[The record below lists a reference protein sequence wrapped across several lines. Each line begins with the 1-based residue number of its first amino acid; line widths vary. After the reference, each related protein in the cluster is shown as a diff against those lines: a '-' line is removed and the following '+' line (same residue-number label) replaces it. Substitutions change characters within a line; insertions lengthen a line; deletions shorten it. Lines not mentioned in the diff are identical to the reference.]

1 VSLLLDALKRAEQ
14 EKLTRHAERPGP
26 EPAAPRPA
34 PSAAVLELQPLGGG
48 AAGAS
53 APRAEASGPQVAQ
66 AVFKAKSPLPAARN
80 GRRAALIAAVVAI
93 VLVAAGAGAYL
104 WYTLRALAPAA
115 PAIAAIRRPAPIAPP
130 AATAPQPTPSSAA
143 QAPNAA
149 AIASPAPASQEATP
163 KPAAAR
169 PSAADDRA
177 SATAPAAADP
187 ASPPDLGALLREA
200 QSTPKPPPVEL
211 ARTEEPAPRV
221 PPDVQAG
228 YGALVSGDL
237 EAARRHY
244 EAALAADPANLD
256 AQLGLA
262 TAEARSGQIASAAA
276 AYERALELDPNNPTA
291 AAGLAALADPARPE
305 ALENALRADIA
316 RHPQSAAL
324 RLTLGDLLAGQGRWS
339 EAQAAYFDAQRLRP
353 GDPDIAYNLAVSLD
367 HLGQRRPAAE
377 FYRRALEARRTR
389 AAQFDAAAAS
399 RRLAELS
406 R

>member
-1 VSLLLDALKRAEQ
+1 MSLLLDALKRAEQ
-14 EKLTRHAERPGP
+14 EKLTRHADRPAP
-26 EPAAPRPA
+26 EPAGPRPVASA
-34 PSAAVLELQPLGGG
+34 PVLELQPLGGG

-53 APRAEASGPQVAQ
+53 RAETPGPQAAQ
-66 AVFKAKSPLPAARN
+66 TVFKAKSPLPAARN
-80 GRRAALIAAVVAI
+80 GRRVAWAAAAVAI

-104 WYTLRALAPAA
+104 WYTLRALAPAT
-115 PAIAAIRRPAPIAPP
+115 PAIAAIGRPAPIAPP
-130 AATAPQPTPSSAA
+130 AAAAQPAPQPAAA
-143 QAPNAA
+143 QPASSPA
-149 AIASPAPASQEATP
+149 AIASTASPGAVPPA
-163 KPAAAR
+163 AAAR
-169 PSAADDRA
+169 P
-177 SATAPAAADP
+177 APAAPVASAPPTAD
-187 ASPPDLGALLREA
+187 AAANGAPDLGALLRDA
-200 QSTPKPPPVEL
+200 QPAPRPPVEL
-211 ARTEEPAPRV
+211 ARTEDPAPRV
-221 PPDVQAG
+221 SPDVQAG
-228 YGALVSGDL
+228 YGALVGGDL
-237 EAARRHY
+237 DAARRHY
-244 EAALAADPANLD
+244 EAALADDPANLD

-262 TAEARSGQIASAAA
+262 TAEARSGRIAPAAA

-305 ALENALRADIA
+305 ALENALRADVA

-324 RLTLGDLLAGQGRWS
+324 RVTLGGLLAGQGRWA

>member
-14 EKLTRHAERPGP
+14 EKLTRHADRPGP

-34 PSAAVLELQPLGGG
+34 APAPVLELQPLGGG
-48 AAGAS
+48 AAAAGA
-53 APRAEASGPQVAQ
+53 ARAETPGPQAAQ
-66 AVFKAKSPLPAARN
+66 TVFKAKSPLPAARN
-80 GRRAALIAAVVAI
+80 HRRIAWIVAAVAI
-93 VLVAAGAGAYL
+93 VLVAAAAGTYL
-104 WYTLRALAPAA
+104 WYTLRALAPAT

-130 AATAPQPTPSSAA
+130 PAAPVQPSPPAA
-143 QAPNAA
+143 EQPAPNSA
-149 AIASPAPASQEATP
+149 AIASPAAASQDATR
-163 KPAAAR
+163 KPAAAQ
-169 PSAADDRA
+169 PAPGEERA
-177 SATAPAAADP
+177 SAQPPAPAG
-187 ASPPDLGALLREA
+187 PPDLGALLREA
-200 QSTPKPPPVEL
+200 QSTPRPPVEL
-211 ARTEEPAPRV
+211 ARTEDPAPRV

-237 EAARRHY
+237 DAARRHY

-262 TAEARSGQIASAAA
+262 TAEARSGRIASAAA
-276 AYERALELDPNNPTA
+276 AYERALALDPENPTA

-305 ALENALRADIA
+305 ALENALRTDIA

-324 RLTLGDLLAGQGRWS
+324 RVTLGDLLAGQGRWA

>member
-14 EKLTRHAERPGP
+14 EKLTRHADRPAP
-26 EPAAPRPA
+26 EPVAPRPA
-34 PSAAVLELQPLGGG
+34 VSAPVLELQPLGGG
-48 AAGAS
+48 ASAG
-53 APRAEASGPQVAQ
+53 APRAEPTGQQAAQ
-66 AVFKAKSPLPAARN
+66 AVFKAKAPLPAARN
-80 GRRAALIAAVVAI
+80 GRRMAWIAAAVAI
-93 VLVAAGAGAYL
+93 VLVAAGAGGYL
-104 WYTLRALAPAA
+104 WYTLRALSPAT

-130 AATAPQPTPSSAA
+130 PAAA
-143 QAPNAA
+143 QPAPPPAAAQPAPNPA
-149 AIASPAPASQEATP
+149 AIASTPSQDAPPRAATEQP
-163 KPAAAR
+163 RAAAQD
-169 PSAADDRA
+169 AVA
-177 SATAPAAADP
+177 SPPAPAAASG
-187 ASPPDLGALLREA
+187 APDLGALLREA
-200 QSTPKPPPVEL
+200 PPAAKPPVEL

-228 YGALVSGDL
+228 YGALVGGDL

-244 EAALAADPANLD
+244 EAALADDPANLD

-262 TAEARSGQIASAAA
+262 TAEARSGRIAEAAA

-305 ALENALRADIA
+305 ALENALRADVA

-324 RLTLGDLLAGQGRWS
+324 RVTLGDLLAGQGRWA